1 MNFMILQKSINKVIY
16 IFVLITTLLSVPQSV
31 YGEEINEE
39 AKDEILIIT
48 SYSSDTKYTYDN
60 ITAFISAY
68 QEKGGKL
75 PVVVENMNITSL
87 AQASQW
93 PEIIKGIISKHP
105 RVRLLVLLGG
115 EAWYSFLQLKE
126 SSYKEI
132 PTICAMASRYS
143 IEVPPQDTDF
153 KTYEPISVD
162 VFERMKPFN
171 IQACF
176 SYEYNLDKGISLMKD
191 FYPNMQHLA
200 FISDNTYNGLIQYA
214 LIKKKIQNYPELG
227 STFIDGR
234 KSTLDM
240 AVKQL
245 KGVPDN
251 SVILIG
257 IWRIDCREMAYV
269 NNSAYAFTNARPL
282 LPTFSLTSSGI
293 GYWAIGGYV
302 PNYSGVAQRMA
313 QKAYEVVDLNDTTH
327 PELVTLSNEYKFD
340 AKKLEELGFAKKQLP
355 ENSTVINVT
364 PSFFE
369 AYKVEVQ
376 TAIAIILTLLLGLI
390 VSLYY
395 YFKTKILSNHLEE
408 STQQLRADKKKL
420 EESEVELLLAKNQ
433 AEEASRMKSAF
444 VSNMSHEVRTPL
456 NAIVG
461 FSSLLI
467 NSVQCNKEQEEYASI
482 IQTNSNLLLQLINDI
497 LDVSRLESGKLQFT
511 YEWCDIVAHCQSM
524 IMLVNQN
531 KTKQIDIRLE
541 THLESYILYTDPL
554 RLQQIIMNLLNNSV
568 KFTPDGGEIV
578 LSFEPDK
585 TNQFVRFTVTDTGCG
600 IPEEKQQQVFD
611 RFEKLNEFVQGT
623 GLGLS
628 ICKLTIQH
636 MGGNIWIDNSYK
648 AGARFIF
655 SHPIKNPEI
664 KE

>member
-1 MNFMILQKSINKVIY
+1 MILQKSINKVIY
-16 IFVLITTLLSVPQSV
+16 IFVLIATLLSTSQSV

-87 AQASQW
+87 AQAPQW
-93 PEIIKGIISKHP
+93 PELIKGIIGKHP
-105 RVRLLVLLGG
+105 KIRLLVLLGG
-115 EAWYSFLQLKE
+115 ESWYSFLQLQE
-126 SSYKEI
+126 ESYKKI
-132 PTICAMASRYS
+132 PTICAMAPRYS
-143 IEVPPQDTDF
+143 IEVPSPDTDL
-153 KTYEPISVD
+153 KTYEPVSVD
-162 VFERMKPFN
+162 VIERMKPFN

-176 SYEYNLDKGISLMKD
+176 SYGYDLDKGIELMKD
-191 FYPNMQHLA
+191 FYPKMQHLA

-214 LIKKKIQNYPELG
+214 LIKKKIQDHPELG

-269 NNSAYAFTNARPL
+269 NNSAYAFTHVRPL
-282 LPTFSLTSSGI
+282 LPAFSLTSSGI

-313 QKAYEVVDLNDTTH
+313 QKAYEVVELNDTSH
-327 PELVTLSNEYKFD
+327 PELVSLSNEYKFD
-340 AKKLEELGFAKKQLP
+340 AKKLKELGFAKKQLP
-355 ENSTVINVT
+355 KNSTVINVT

-376 TAIAIILTLLLGLI
+376 TTIAIILALLLGLI

-395 YFKTKILSNHLEE
+395 YFKTKMLSNHLEE
-408 STQQLRADKKKL
+408 STRQLRADKKKL

-467 NSVQCNKEQEEYASI
+467 NSVQCTKEQEEYASI

-541 THLESYILYTDPL
+541 TSLESYILYTDPL
-554 RLQQIIMNLLNNSV
+554 RLQQIIINLLNNSV

-578 LSFEPDK
+578 LSFQPDK

-628 ICKLTIQH
+628 ICKLTIQR
-636 MGGNIWIDNSYK
+636 MGGNIWIDNNYK
-648 AGARFIF
+648 KGARFIF
-655 SHPIKNPEI
+655 SHPIKERKI
-664 KE
+664 EE